1 MKKSICVFEDE
12 KFENLLPLVFLRPV
26 YDLRCGILTL
36 REKVINNFP
45 SAKLILHTRTV
56 LHNAIQER
64 NPKLNVNNFGDEDI
78 LFINGRLLI
87 DKAVSKEIKK
97 LEANEILKCDSDVVA
112 VNVSNSSLQSIF
124 KDNSEFPN
132 FKNVEFT
139 EKQIT
144 ARLFLYPWEL
154 VNENGKQIR
163 TDYNALVKEEVI
175 LKKFPFVEYTNKK
188 EIFVAKDA
196 KLDPFV
202 HLDASQ
208 GPIYISKNVHV
219 MSHSLI
225 QGPAFIGEDSVV
237 KSHAAIYHDTSVG
250 EVCKVGG
257 EIEASIILSHS
268 NKQHEGFLGHA
279 YLGSWVNL
287 GASTNNSDLKN
298 NYSSVSVLIK
308 GKNVD
313 THSQFVGLIMG
324 DHSKTAINSMF
335 NTGTIAGV
343 SCNIFGAGFPARY
356 IPSFSW
362 GGSDFLR
369 NYDIEKCIEVA
380 QVVLGRR
387 KLQLTLAEEQLL
399 RAVYE
404 ETKHEKVKK
413 S

>member
-12 KFENLLPLVFLRPV
+12 KFENLLPIVFLHPV
-26 YDLRCGILTL
+26 YDLLCGILTL
-36 REKVINNFP
+36 REKVMHNFP
-45 SAKLILHTRTV
+45 SYKLILHTRKI
-56 LHNAIQER
+56 LHNAVQER
-64 NPKLNVNNFGDEDI
+64 NPKLNVNNFSDEDI

-87 DKAVSKEIKK
+87 DKAIAKEIKK
-97 LEANEILKCDSDVVA
+97 LETNEILKSNNDIVA
-112 VNVSNSSLQSIF
+112 ANVSNNSLQSIF
-124 KDNSEFPN
+124 RDNSEFLH
-132 FKNVEFT
+132 FENVEFF

-144 ARLFLYPWEL
+144 AKLFVYPWEL
-154 VNENGKQIR
+154 VNENGNQIR
-163 TDYNALVKEEVI
+163 ADYSLLVREEII
-175 LKKFPFVEYTNKK
+175 LKKFPLVEYTNKK
-188 EIFVAKDA
+188 EIFMAKDA
-196 KLDPFV
+196 KIDPFV

-208 GPIYISKNVHV
+208 GPIYISKNAHV

-237 KSHAAIYHDTSVG
+237 KAHAAIYHDTSVG

-257 EIEASIILSHS
+257 EIEASIIHSYS

-324 DHSKTAINSMF
+324 DHSKTAINTMF

-362 GGSDFLR
+362 GGTDFLR

-380 QVVLGRR
+380 RIVYSRR
-387 KLQLTLAEEQLL
+387 KLQLTQAEEELL

-404 ETKHEKVKK
+404 ATKHEKVKK